1 MFQKLWWEVEQHN
14 MQHMVKSTAA
24 MEKNYISSFQ
34 FSVLVT
40 ISGFS
45 NEKHILDQ
53 TPRIKSGWAQ
63 HCGDSRL
70 SSGHQR
76 RGYHTVKTGPAQVWN
91 QTQSP
96 ASSPTRQVLSF

>member
-1 MFQKLWWEVEQHN
+1 

-53 TPRIKSGWAQ
+53 TPRIKSG
-63 HCGDSRL
+63 
-70 SSGHQR
+70 
-76 RGYHTVKTGPAQVWN
+76 
-91 QTQSP
+91 
-96 ASSPTRQVLSF
+96 